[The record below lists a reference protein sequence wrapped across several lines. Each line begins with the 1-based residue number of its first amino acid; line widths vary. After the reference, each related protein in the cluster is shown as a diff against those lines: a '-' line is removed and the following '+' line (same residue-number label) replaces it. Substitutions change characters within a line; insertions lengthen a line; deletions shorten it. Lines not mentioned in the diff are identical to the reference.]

1 LSKTCF
7 GLPKKQRLN
16 AAAGLFFKGNFFEK
30 LFGLDFVSKY
40 SLSKT
45 PLAVFNN
52 PALQAFAELQTKLL
66 HNTSDTDQSEVLVSS
81 ADL

>member
-16 AAAGLFFKGNFFEK
+16 AAAELFFKGNFFEK
-30 LFGLDFVSKY
+30 LFGFGFISKY
-40 SLSKT
+40 SVPKA

-52 PALQAFAELQTKLL
+52 PAL
-66 HNTSDTDQSEVLVSS
+66 
-81 ADL
+81 